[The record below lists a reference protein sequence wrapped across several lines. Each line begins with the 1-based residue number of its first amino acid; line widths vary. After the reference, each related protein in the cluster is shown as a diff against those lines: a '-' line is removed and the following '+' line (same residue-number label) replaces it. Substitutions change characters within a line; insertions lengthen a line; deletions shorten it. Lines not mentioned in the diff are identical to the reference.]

1 VVLKSVLSKLNLLTG
16 SLGLSVVVL
25 FGMGLGM
32 RQGVCAQDMTTQLF
46 TRPSGPSK
54 PLSSQK
60 NLSLDFQNADLHD
73 VLRILAEEGRFN
85 LVVTDDVQGQ
95 VTLRL
100 SEVTWEQALGI
111 VLQAHGLMLRQQ
123 GSIFFV
129 NYSTGP

>member
-1 VVLKSVLSKLNLLTG
+1 MLSTLNVLTG
-16 SLGLSVVVL
+16 SVLLTVVVL
-25 FGMGLGM
+25 FGM
-32 RQGVCAQDMTTQLF
+32 RQGVCAQDMTAQLF
-46 TRPSGPSK
+46 TRPSDPSK
-54 PLSSQK
+54 LLSSQK
-60 NLSLDFQNADLHD
+60 KLLLNFQNADLHD

-111 VLQAHGLMLRQQ
+111 VLQGHGLMLRQQ
-123 GSIFFV
+123 GDVFFI

>member
-1 VVLKSVLSKLNLLTG
+1 MLSKLNVLTG
-16 SLGLSVVVL
+16 SLLSIVVVM
-25 FGMGLGM
+25 FGM
-32 RQGVCAQDMTTQLF
+32 RQGVCAQDMPAQFF
-46 TRPSGPSK
+46 TRPSGPSE
-54 PLSSQK
+54 PLSSQL
-60 NLSLDFQNADLHD
+60 LSLDFQNADLQN

-100 SEVTWEQALGI
+100 NEVTWEQALGI

-129 NYSTGP
+129 K